1 MTGPV
6 RSGRAARRASGILG
20 AGLLLAWSGSAHGQ
34 AATLSGP
41 SWSPLGPDA
50 RSAREVNT
58 GPGCHFCTAMF
69 PRWEVGAF
77 GAGRNP
83 AALAHEVGEPHAGF
97 SLGREAR
104 QGEYRTPLDP
114 ESREETRALAAG
126 WIPLEGRGG
135 LAGSAFYAEG
145 AAGAGGRRIQ
155 LDPGLGSPWVVADS
169 SLSGHRSTRAR
180 LDAAGGWRLG
190 RLGVGV
196 SAGYQTVE
204 AISVPSGTPRRS
216 RAAIPAAGLGG
227 EWNFGD
233 GALRLG
239 AFGRWSASQVTT
251 QVVGAPT
258 PGLVTRLNGYA
269 SPTLTTLAPGLGIAY
284 YRRSEGESL
293 AGGVTVAG
301 GWQGWALAAWSEVGG
316 TTEWSWSRQAADP
329 PRDHWETRGWEV
341 GGEAR
346 GKVLGGEILA
356 RVRGAS
362 FHGRA
367 RLADADPLAYLATES
382 VVGARLEGRWPLS
395 SNDRGWIVVALGAEL
410 ADRDRGDTIP
420 NTLRTEVETLVTV
433 GEVEASFQFHD
444 GIHLLGGYGMARSD
458 ARGRLPHV
466 QSLPAGARP
475 ILGPGVAMAGTP
487 WLQHLPWLGLQ
498 WDFRSGTSARARG
511 AYHSMHPGGT
521 ARLEATPRG
530 ARSGWSLELEFVVR

>member
-1 MTGPV
+1 MIAST
-6 RSGRAARRASGILG
+6 GRAAAMLG
-20 AGLLLAWSGSAHGQ
+20 AGILLAWSGAAHGQ
-34 AATLSGP
+34 TALLDGP
-41 SWSPLGPDA
+41 SWSPLGPEA
-50 RSAREVNT
+50 RSAREASI
-58 GPGCHFCTAMF
+58 GPGCHFCTALF

-83 AALAHEVGEPHAGF
+83 AALADEVGQTHAGF
-97 SLGREAR
+97 SFGREAR
-104 QGEYRTPLDP
+104 QGEYTSPLDP
-114 ESREETRALAAG
+114 ESGEVTRASAAG
-126 WIPLEGRGG
+126 WIPLDGLGG
-135 LAGSAFYAEG
+135 LAGSASYAEG
-145 AAGAGGRRIQ
+145 TAGAGGRRIQ

-216 RAAIPAAGLGG
+216 RVAIPAAGVGG
-227 EWNFGD
+227 EWRFGE
-233 GALRLG
+233 GALKLG

-269 SPTLTTLAPGLGIAY
+269 TPTLTTLAPGMGIAY

-301 GWQGWALAAWSEVGG
+301 RWRVWSLTAWSEVGG
-316 TTEWSWSRQAADP
+316 TTEWSWSRQTADP
-329 PRDHWETRGWEV
+329 PRDHWNTRGWEV

-346 GKVLGGEILA
+346 GVAAGGEVLA

-367 RLADADPLAYLATES
+367 RLADADSLVYLATEAVMS
-382 VVGARLEGRWPLS
+382 ARLEGRWPLS
-395 SNDRGWIVVALGAEL
+395 SNDRGWLILALTAEL

-420 NTLRTEVETLVTV
+420 NTLRTEVETLVT
-433 GEVEASFQFHD
+433 GAEVEASFQFRDHVR
-444 GIHLLGGYGMARSD
+444 LLGGYGIAKSY
-458 ARGRLPHV
+458 ARGRLPLAH
-466 QSLPAGARP
+466 SLPVRARP
-475 ILGPGVAMAGTP
+475 ILGPEVAMAGTP

-498 WDFRSGTSARARG
+498 WDFRPGTTALATG
-511 AYHSMHPGGT
+511 AFHSMQPPAGTPRLQDTPGGS
-521 ARLEATPRG
+521 
-530 ARSGWSLELEFVVR
+530 RSGWSIELGFIVR

>member
-1 MTGPV
+1 MGSV
-6 RSGRAARRASGILG
+6 RSGRAAGRAAAILG
-20 AGLLLAWSGSAHGQ
+20 AGLLLAWSDSAHGQ
-34 AATLSGP
+34 AAPLGGP
-41 SWSPLGPDA
+41 TWSPLGPEA
-50 RSAREVNT
+50 RSAREAST
-58 GPGCHFCTAMF
+58 GPGCHFCTAWF

-97 SLGREAR
+97 SLGRDAR
-104 QGEYRTPLDP
+104 QGEYRSTLDP
-114 ESREETRALAAG
+114 ESTEETRALAAG

-135 LAGSAFYAEG
+135 LAGSASYSEG
-145 AAGAGGRRIQ
+145 TTGSGGRRIQ
-155 LDPGLGSPWVVADS
+155 LDPGIGSPWVVADS
-169 SLSGHRSTRAR
+169 SLSGHQATRAR

-216 RAAIPAAGLGG
+216 RAAMPAASLGG
-227 EWNFGD
+227 EWSFRE

-251 QVVGAPT
+251 HVVGAPT

-269 SPTLTTLAPGLGIAY
+269 APTLTTLAPGMGIVY
-284 YRRSEGESL
+284 YRRSEGESF
-293 AGGVTVAG
+293 AGGMTVAG
-301 GWQGWALAAWSEVGG
+301 RWQGWALAAWSEAGG

-346 GKVLGGEILA
+346 GQAAGGEVLA

-367 RLADADPLAYLATES
+367 RLANADSLIYLATET
-382 VVGARLEGRWPLS
+382 VIGARVEGRWPLA
-395 SNDRGWIVVALGAEL
+395 SNDRAWLAVALGAEL

-420 NTLRTEVETLVTV
+420 NTLRTQVETLVTAAQ
-433 GEVEASFQFHD
+433 VEASFQFRD
-444 GIHLLGGYGMARSD
+444 GVHLLGGYGMARSD
-458 ARGRLPHV
+458 ARGRLPRV
-466 QSLPAGARP
+466 QSLPPRARP
-475 ILGPGVAMAGTP
+475 ILGPEVAMAGTP

-498 WDFRSGTSARARG
+498 WDFRPGTSALARG
-511 AYHSMHPGGT
+511 AFHSMQPGGT
-521 ARLEATPRG
+521 ARLQDTPGGSRG
-530 ARSGWSLELEFVVR
+530 GWSLELGFVLR